1 MRMSTKCRAFFD
13 TVNMYSNGGSEE
25 IVGSALK
32 DFTNRDSV
40 VIATKRRGMEPCRD
54 VLEARLIR
62 ALSPP
67 AIAIGKSRLRGI
79 SPFAG
84 AAWTGRDSVSIW
96 HDLHPNSSKLLVV
109 DYFHRAKR
117 AFLGAAS
124 SSTWAVAPANVFAH
138 LRIGIE
144 NSVFCLGLIGS
155 PNRVE
160 RASSA

>member
-84 AAWTGRDSVSIW
+84 AAWTGRCTRVPVHLFPDRNLS
-96 HDLHPNSSKLLVV
+96 
-109 DYFHRAKR
+109 
-117 AFLGAAS
+117 
-124 SSTWAVAPANVFAH
+124 
-138 LRIGIE
+138 LRIPGGKQE
-144 NSVFCLGLIGS
+144 EVFPSSRRGMHLLLEERPCRKRRTDHFLLRTPGVLLLLSLQS
-155 PNRVE
+155 PPLTRT
-160 RASSA
+160 